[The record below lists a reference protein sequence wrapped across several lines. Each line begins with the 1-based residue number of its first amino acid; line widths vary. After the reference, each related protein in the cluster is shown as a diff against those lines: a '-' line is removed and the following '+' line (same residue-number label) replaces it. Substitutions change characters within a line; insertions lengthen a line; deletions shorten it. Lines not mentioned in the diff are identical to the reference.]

1 MIWELLLE
9 LKDKI
14 AEAHPSYRFI
24 SIELNGE
31 SFDIQLGDLHP
42 QSSMVVDFEGSD
54 HRTDALFKANVPLKV
69 ELESNG
75 IFSNDEISML
85 STYLPYALLPY
96 FSKKYSKCYAITHF
110 AQTLDGRIASF
121 SGDSKCIG
129 NDENLVHAHKMRALC
144 DAILIGAKTLDVDNP
159 RLTVRHVKGK
169 NPTRVVIGGD
179 ELTLDGYHAIDE
191 NTIIFGQN
199 HLDAKENMRR
209 IRLKKQGEHY
219 NVNEILQSLYD
230 QGMHSVYIEGG
241 AYTTSSFLRQQAI
254 DQVQM
259 HITPKI
265 LGSGPTGFDF
275 DGIGSIHQAIEF
287 YNFRFIPIGSHVMF
301 VGELK

>member
-24 SIELNGE
+24 SIELNRE
-31 SFDIQLGDLHP
+31 SFDIQFGDLH
-42 QSSMVVDFEGSD
+42 QNSSMVVDFEGSV
-54 HRTDALFKANVPLKV
+54 HKTKVLFRALVPLKV

-75 IFSNDEISML
+75 MFGNQELEML
-85 STYLPYALLPY
+85 STYLPYVLLPY
-96 FSKKYSKCYAITHF
+96 FSKKYSRCYAITHF

-121 SGDSKCIG
+121 SGDSKWIG

-144 DAILIGAKTLDVDNP
+144 DAILIGARTLDMDNP

-179 ELTLDGYHAIDE
+179 DLILDEYHAIDE
-191 NTIIFGQN
+191 TTIIFGQN
-199 HLDAKENMRR
+199 HLDAKEKVRR
-209 IRLKKQGEHY
+209 VRLKKQGERY
-219 NVNEILQSLYD
+219 DVNEILQSLYNH
-230 QGMHSVYIEGG
+230 GMHSVYIEGG

-275 DGIGSIHQAIEF
+275 DGIRTIHQAVGF
-287 YNFRFIPIGSHVMF
+287 NNFRFIPIGSHVMF

>member
-9 LKDKI
+9 LRDKI

-24 SIELNGE
+24 SIELNAE

-54 HRTDALFKANVPLKV
+54 HRTDALFKASVPLKV

-121 SGDSKCIG
+121 SGDSKWIG

-144 DAILIGAKTLDVDNP
+144 DAILIGAKTLMW
-159 RLTVRHVKGK
+159 
-169 NPTRVVIGGD
+169 
-179 ELTLDGYHAIDE
+179 
-191 NTIIFGQN
+191 TIP
-199 HLDAKENMRR
+199 D
-209 IRLKKQGEHY
+209 
-219 NVNEILQSLYD
+219 
-230 QGMHSVYIEGG
+230 
-241 AYTTSSFLRQQAI
+241 
-254 DQVQM
+254 
-259 HITPKI
+259 
-265 LGSGPTGFDF
+265 
-275 DGIGSIHQAIEF
+275 
-287 YNFRFIPIGSHVMF
+287 
-301 VGELK
+301 